1 MHNLQK
7 VKLGI
12 PFRPEMGK
20 QTIEAKEV
28 YSVKWLVC
36 YCVSI
41 YMYFFYG
48 YVRLGTINPQ
58 EQCSLS
64 ASLNITKSRY
74 F

>member
-1 MHNLQK
+1 MYNLQK
-7 VKLGI
+7 IQLGI

-48 YVRLGTINPQ
+48 YVRLGTINPTGAVLFV
-58 EQCSLS
+58 SV
-64 ASLNITKSRY
+64 TKHY
-74 F
+74 

>member
-1 MHNLQK
+1 MYNLQK
-7 VKLGI
+7 IKLGI

-48 YVRLGTINPQ
+48 YVKQYN
-58 EQCSLS
+58 
-64 ASLNITKSRY
+64 
-74 F
+74 